1 MANDPSDKMI
11 SRYIRQF
18 HIGAIGLFSISSI
31 LLIGSFVIP
40 IHVSNDEWKKAAVK
54 KIVPLPE
61 VGQNL
66 QPLLVKMAGWRLI
79 KPAQVQAAVKDNGLA
94 QTLLK
99 KLKLQGV
106 IQVGSTLTAY
116 IDVEKQGTQTVKQG
130 EKILDFIVQR
140 IEPGAVTLSLEGVE
154 VTLGH

>member
-1 MANDPSDKMI
+1 MANDSSSKMI

-66 QPLLVKMAGWRLI
+66 QPLLVKMA
-79 KPAQVQAAVKDNGLA
+79 AQVQAAVKDNGLA